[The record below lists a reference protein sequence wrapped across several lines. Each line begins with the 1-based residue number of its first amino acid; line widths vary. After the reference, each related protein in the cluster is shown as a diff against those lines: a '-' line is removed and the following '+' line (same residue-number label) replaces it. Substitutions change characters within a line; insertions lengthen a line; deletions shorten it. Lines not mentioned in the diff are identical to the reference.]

1 MFLVYFQAKCRETG
15 EIVAIKKVL
24 QDKRYKNR
32 ELQIM
37 QMLDHPNIVALKHC
51 FFSTT
56 DKEELY
62 LNLVLEFVPETVNRI
77 ARNYSRIHQQIP
89 LIYVKLYTYQV
100 CWSLKILPVLLN
112 IACFSAWS
120 DFSILRNI
128 TSLFRGTILFL
139 KF

>member
-112 IACFSAWS
+112 IVCFSAWS